1 MKTLKL
7 IAVGIILLVS
17 STSNAQ
23 LSISLNIGTAPAYSN
38 STHINVG
45 YYYMPDIQSY
55 YDVRAKQYIYLE
67 RGNWKRSR
75 NLPNQYRR
83 YDINNGYKVALN
95 DYHGNRPYTNF
106 NNDKTRYYVG
116 YRGESQRTIDRRN
129 DNRIDYNKKDV
140 KNSKN
145 DRYAS
150 NNRNQNGR
158 DKKDQKGYD
167 RH

>member
-23 LSISLNIGTAPAYSN
+23 LSISLNIGTAPVYHN
-38 STHINVG
+38 SANVTVG

-55 YDVRAKQYIYLE
+55 YDVRANQYIYLE

-75 NLPNQYRR
+75 TLPNQYRR

-95 DYHGNRPYTNF
+95 DYRGNRPYTNY

-116 YRGESQRTIDRRN
+116 YRGENQRTVQYQN
-129 DNRIDYNKKDV
+129 DKRAHYNKKEL

-145 DRYAS
+145 NRYA
-150 NNRNQNGR
+150 NNSNQNGR
-158 DKKDQKGYD
+158 DKNDHKGYD
-167 RH
+167 RR

>member
-7 IAVGIILLVS
+7 IAAGIILLVS

-23 LSISLNIGTAPAYSN
+23 LSINLNIGTAPVYHN
-38 STHINVG
+38 SRNVAVG

-55 YDVRAKQYIYLE
+55 YDVRANQYIYLE

-83 YDINNGYKVALN
+83 YDVNNGYKVALN
-95 DYHGNRPYTNF
+95 DYHGNRPYTNY

-116 YRGESQRTIDRRN
+116 YRGENQRTVQYRN
-129 DNRIDYNKKDV
+129 DNRIDYNKKESKYH
-140 KNSKN
+140 KNN
-145 DRYAS
+145 RYAS
-150 NNRNQNGR
+150 NSN
-158 DKKDQKGYD
+158 QKGHDKNDHKRYD
-167 RH
+167 RR